1 MKLAVLNPGGNDPNQ
16 AFSDFAGAPDDARH
30 APVNYHAFAAC
41 TGGGFY
47 KNAGDIPEGARA
59 VLLLIRHDLRAT
71 RRAIVGLRRMRK
83 TIAVAWKEAGAMQVA
98 AQLGNAANVEL
109 FRDICGRADGAI
121 ATTPDLVPL
130 FQSAGVTRAEF
141 IPTPYPIDDE
151 RWDFSL
157 RDQEPRGIF
166 LGTREFKTPSRNH
179 LAALMLVKR
188 LAEGMGE
195 PVTVFN
201 TDGWR
206 GRRILRSLGYAEGML
221 RVVESRLPYPK
232 YLRAVSKHRFVFQLD
247 ASAVPGQ
254 VAGDALLARVPCV
267 GGNGVIDRLA
277 FSGLCGLHRGH
288 EALFDLAARLL
299 EHPHD
304 CATAVS
310 DAMENARAT
319 LSFEMGRKALEN
331 FFVPLL
337 R

>member
-1 MKLAVLNPGGNDPNQ
+1 MKLAVLNPGGNDPTQ
-16 AFSDFAGAPDDARH
+16 LFPDFAGPPDEQRH

-41 TGGGFY
+41 TGGGFFCR
-47 KNAGDIPEGARA
+47 AGDIPSDIRA
-59 VLLLIRHDLRAT
+59 VLVLIRHDLRSA
-71 RRAIVGLRRMRK
+71 RRAIIELRRAK
-83 TIAVAWKEAGAMQVA
+83 KCVAIAWKEAGAMQLA
-98 AQLGNAANVEL
+98 AQLAPPGKVPL
-109 FRDICGRADGAI
+109 FREICERCDGAI

-130 FQSAGVTRAEF
+130 FHAMGVSRAEH

-157 RDQEPRGIF
+157 REQEPRGIF
-166 LGTREFKTPSRNH
+166 LGTREFDVPSRNH
-179 LAALMLVKR
+179 LAALLLVKR

-201 TDGWR
+201 LAGWR
-206 GRRILRSLGYAEGML
+206 GRRQLRSLGYADGML
-221 RVVESRLPYPK
+221 RVVATRLPYPK

-247 ASAVPGQ
+247 ASGVPGQ

-267 GGNGVIDRLA
+267 GGNGAIDRLA
-277 FSGLCGLHRGH
+277 FPDLCGLNRNH

-304 CATAVS
+304 CATAVA
-310 DAMENARAT
+310 DALGNAHSV
-319 LSFEMGRKALEN
+319 LSFEKGRTALEK
-331 FFVPLL
+331 FFAPLL